1 MTQVKR
7 AWFILLVSA
16 ATDFSITAG
25 TSWMALSGSNMPITR
40 ESVITVLAGGIIAFS
55 RTIQQALK
63 STPALW
69 GDLSNSV
76 PSK

>member
-1 MTQVKR
+1 MKR

-16 ATDFSITAG
+16 ATDFAITAG

-40 ESVITVLAGGIIAFS
+40 ESVITVLAGGVIAFS

-69 GDLSNSV
+69 GDVRIPVEPKTS
-76 PSK
+76 